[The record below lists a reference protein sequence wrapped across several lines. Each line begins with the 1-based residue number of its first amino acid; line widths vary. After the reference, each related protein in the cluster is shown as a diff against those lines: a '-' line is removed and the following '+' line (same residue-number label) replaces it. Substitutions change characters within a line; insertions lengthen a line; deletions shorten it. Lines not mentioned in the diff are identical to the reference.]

1 MIKTTSVDVAIVGAG
16 PVGLLLANYLGAQ
29 GLTVRVIEQLDK
41 LIDFPRG
48 VGMDDECLRAIQAA
62 GLVEQVLP
70 HTTPFQWMRF
80 VNGGGRC
87 FASVEPRTEEFGWP
101 RRNAFIQPL
110 VDRELYEGLARYPN
124 VELTFSRRVDSFV
137 QDADGVTLR
146 VHDVPYDQPVESVRA
161 RYMVGADGGRSPTRI
176 ALDIPFEGRTDA
188 NNWIVVDVANDPV
201 GSPNS
206 YMMANPKRP
215 HVSIALPHGV
225 RRFEFMLFKGEATD
239 GEVPPHLLKAMLSM
253 VVPDPDRVEL
263 IRARV
268 YTHNARLA
276 ARFRQGRVLLAG
288 DAAHIM
294 PVWQGQ
300 GYNSGV
306 RDAFNL
312 GWKLAMVLKGQA
324 SDALLDTY
332 GQERRD
338 HAGAMINLSE
348 MSGRI
353 FSPTNPAVAALRDV
367 TTWLLNY
374 LPAAKR
380 YVMEMRF
387 KPMPKYEQG
396 ALYGGGSASVGRIFP
411 QPTVDVAERA
421 GVKLDD
427 LAGPGFAVVSWG
439 VDPLRWI
446 SEDLRDELKR
456 LGFTFF
462 LVVPSTQLAWEQ
474 GKHEGVTVIGDR
486 GGALKAWFSER
497 DESVVVVRPDR
508 FVGAAC
514 RPQGL
519 EQTLNALKNAMSVIP
534 SASGN

>member
-1 MIKTTSVDVAIVGAG
+1 MRKSSVIDVAIVGAG

-29 GLTVRVIEQLDK
+29 GLEVRVFEQLDA

-87 FASVEPRTEEFGWP
+87 FASIEPRTEEFGWP

-110 VDRELYEGLARYPN
+110 VDKELHQGLARYPN
-124 VELTFSRRVDSFV
+124 VQVSFASRVASFV
-137 QDADGVTLR
+137 QDADGVTLT
-146 VHDVPYDQPVESVRA
+146 VHDVQGDKSVETVRA
-161 RYMVGADGGRSPTRI
+161 RYMVGADGGRSPTRV
-176 ALDIPFEGRTDA
+176 ALGIPFEGRTDA

-201 GSPNS
+201 GTPNS
-206 YMMANPKRP
+206 YMMANPRRP

-225 RRFEFMLFKGEATD
+225 RRFEFMLFKGEAED
-239 GEVPPHLLKAMLSM
+239 GEVPPHLLKSMLSM
-253 VVPDPDRVEL
+253 VVPDPERVEL

-276 ARFRQGRVLLAG
+276 ARFREGRVLLAG

-312 GWKLAMVLKGQA
+312 GWKLAMVLKGEA
-324 SDALLDTY
+324 EDSLLDTY

-396 ALYGGGSASVGRIFP
+396 ALHHGGAACVGRIFP
-411 QPTVDVAERA
+411 QPLVDLVDRS
-421 GVKLDD
+421 GVRLDEV
-427 LAGPGFAVVSWG
+427 LGPGFAVLSWG

-446 SEDLRDELKR
+446 DETQKARLAR
-456 LGFTFF
+456 LGFRFI
-462 LVVPSTQLAWEQ
+462 LAVPSTQLEWES
-474 GKHEGVTVIGDR
+474 ERNAGVAVVGDR

-497 DESVVVVRPDR
+497 PESVVVIRPDR

-519 EQTLNALKNAMSVIP
+519 AQTLTALLRALRTSQP
-534 SASGN
+534 AEA